1 MFGVLERVDRE
12 EREVK
17 KVSEVRRKGD
27 TIRGVVGLE

>member
-17 KVSEVRRKGD
+17 KVGEVREKGD